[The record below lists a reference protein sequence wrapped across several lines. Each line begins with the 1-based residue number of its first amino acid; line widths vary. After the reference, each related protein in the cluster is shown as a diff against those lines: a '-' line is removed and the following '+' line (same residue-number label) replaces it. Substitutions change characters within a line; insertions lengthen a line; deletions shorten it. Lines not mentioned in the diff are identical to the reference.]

1 MTTST
6 EVVDPVCG
14 MRIDPATAAGSH
26 VHEGVTFHFCAK
38 SCLDRFR
45 AEPARYLRDGGADPS
60 AHAIDSSARYTCPMH
75 PEIAQVGPG
84 NCPLCGMALEPV
96 VPLADAGPTVEER
109 DMTRRFAITAVL
121 GAPVV
126 ALGMAEMSPAVAA
139 LARPSVLAWIQLA
152 LATPVVVW
160 GALPFFARALDSVR
174 ARSANMFTLIALGI
188 GAAFGW
194 SVFAT
199 LTGRAGGHA
208 GLPLYFEAAAAITVL
223 TLLGQVVELRARRR
237 TGDALRAL
245 IALAPKSARKIF
257 AAGVEADVPLESVV
271 VDDRLRLRP
280 GEKVPVDA
288 IVVEG
293 KSAID
298 ESMLTGEP
306 LPVEKR
312 AGDRVS
318 AGTLNGSGSLV
329 LRAERVGAATLLA
342 QIVRLVGEA
351 QRSRA
356 RVQRIAD
363 RVAAVFVP
371 IVLAVSVASFA
382 VWISV
387 GPEPRVAH
395 ALTSAIAVLIIA
407 CPCALGLATPMSVM
421 VGIGRGAR
429 AGVLVRDAEALE
441 ALASIDT
448 LVVDKTGT
456 LTEGRPTLV
465 AVEALEPER
474 ERELIAL
481 AAALERASEHP
492 LAAAVVAGAHSRG
505 IELAHVDEFESVVG
519 KGVRG
524 RAGAREMVLG
534 TAAFLAESGID
545 TPALASRADTH
556 RREGR
561 TVIFVAIDGRAVGLL
576 AVADELKISAREV
589 LGSLRTDGVR
599 IVLATGDSR
608 ATAEAIARRVGV
620 DEVHADMLPAQKAA
634 LVSRLRSA
642 GRKVAMAGDGVNDAP
657 ALAAADVGVAMGTG
671 TDVAIESAGI
681 TLVHGDLRG
690 VLRARRVAR
699 ATLGNIRQNLFLAF
713 VYNALGVP
721 IAAGVLYPLTG
732 WMLSPMIASAA
743 MSLSSVSVIV
753 NALRLRKLEI

>member
-1 MTTST
+1 MTTHT

-26 VHEGVTFHFCAK
+26 VHDGVTFHFCAQ
-38 SCLDRFR
+38 SCLERFR
-45 AEPARYLRDGGADPS
+45 ADPARYLRAGGADPS
-60 AHAIDSSARYTCPMH
+60 AHTTDSSARYTCPMH
-75 PEIAQVGPG
+75 PEIVQDGPG
-84 NCPLCGMALEPV
+84 SCPLCGMALEPV
-96 VPLADAGPTVEER
+96 VPTADAGPTVEER

-121 GAPVV
+121 GALVV
-126 ALGMAEMSPAVAA
+126 ALGMAEMSPALAA
-139 LARPSVLAWIQLA
+139 LARPSVLAWVQLA

-160 GALPFFARALDSVR
+160 GALPFFGRGLDSVR

-199 LTGRAGGHA
+199 LSGRADGHA

-223 TLLGQVVELRARRR
+223 TLLGQVLELRARRR

-245 IALAPKSARKIF
+245 IALAPKRARRIF

-271 VDDRLRLRP
+271 VNDRLRLRP

-293 KSAID
+293 QSAID
-298 ESMLTGEP
+298 ESMLTGES

-329 LRAERVGAATLLA
+329 LRAEHVGAATLLA

-356 RVQRIAD
+356 RVQRVAD

-371 IVLAVSVASFA
+371 IVLAVSAASFA

-421 VGIGRGAR
+421 VGVGRGAR
-429 AGVLVRDAEALE
+429 AGVLVRDADALE

-456 LTEGRPTLV
+456 LTEGRPKLV
-465 AVEALEPER
+465 AAEALEPER
-474 ERELIAL
+474 ERELVAL

-492 LAAAVVAGAHSRG
+492 LAAAVVAGAQSRG
-505 IELAHVDEFESVVG
+505 IELARVDDFDSIAG

-524 RAGAREMVLG
+524 RAGARNVLLG

-545 TPALASRADTH
+545 THALAAGADTH

-561 TVIFVAIDGRAVGLL
+561 TVIFVAIDGRAAGVL
-576 AVADELKISAREV
+576 AVADELKTSAREV
-589 LGSLRTDGVR
+589 LESLRADGVR

-620 DEVHADMLPAQKAA
+620 EEVHAEMLPAQKAE

-642 GRKVAMAGDGVNDAP
+642 GRRVAMAGDGVNDAP

-681 TLVHGDLRG
+681 TLVRGDLRG
-690 VLRARRVAR
+690 VLRARRLAR
-699 ATLGNIRQNLFLAF
+699 ATLGNIRQNLFFAF

-753 NALRLRKLEI
+753 NALRLRRLEI